1 MDDGVKIA
9 GTLYVPD
16 GTPPPDGW
24 PALVFLHGLGGTH
37 QGMNQLVESAGF
49 AGSEYA
55 VLTFDARG
63 HGQSGGLVTIDG
75 PREVADT
82 RAVRAWLDGLP
93 EVSSRIGAWG
103 ISYGGG
109 AVWNS
114 LVAGVPWAAVEVV
127 ETWTDLYEAL
137 VPQGLVKSGLV
148 IGLSSEI
155 PDSRKDPSLAVVQ
168 AAALAGTN
176 PALVRAWA
184 EERSSIRRLG
194 KVRTPV
200 FMMQGRRD
208 FLFGTEQATRAYAA
222 LKGPKRL
229 YLGLHGH
236 PPSTFPASDTAIMLT
251 EGKQWFDRFL
261 RGIRNGI
268 DTRPPIEIA
277 AERPI
282 GVTASFRRLLQ
293 PARAVFPL
301 RGSSTLVQGG
311 KVVRRMPVQKGGQ
324 ELYGSPTVKVNITPS
339 GGWSRL
345 VAVLTARTPDGG
357 EIVVSAGG
365 VPVTGSSRSVTIRLI
380 NQITWVPAGSRLVV
394 TLASAS
400 TAQNPGNLLYLDRL
414 MPHGAKA
421 KIGAVSLSVPFL
433 LDKPVTR

>member
-24 PALVFLHGLGGTH
+24 PALVFLHGLGGTR
-37 QGMNQLVESAGF
+37 QSMNQLVESAGF
-49 AGSEYA
+49 AGSQYA

-82 RAVRAWLDGLP
+82 RYVRDWLDGLP

-114 LVAGVPWAAVEVV
+114 LVAGVPWTAVEVV

-155 PDSRKDPSLAVVQ
+155 PDSRKDPSLAAVQ
-168 AAALAGTN
+168 AAALTGTN

-184 EERSSIRRLG
+184 AARSSIRRLG
-194 KVRTPV
+194 NVRTPV

-236 PPSTFPASDTAIMLT
+236 APSTFPASDTAIMLA
-251 EGKQWFDRFL
+251 EGKQWFDRYL

-268 DTRPPIEIA
+268 DTRPPVEIA

-282 GVTASFRRLLQ
+282 GVTASFKAPLQ
-293 PARAVFPL
+293 PVRALFPL
-301 RGSSTLVQGG
+301 RGNSTLLQGG
-311 KVVRRMPVQKGGQ
+311 KVVRRLPAQKGAR
-324 ELYGSPTVKVNITPS
+324 ELYGSPTVTVKLMPS

-345 VAVLTARTPDGG
+345 VAVLTARTPDGR

-365 VPVTGSSRSVTIRLI
+365 VPVTASSRSVTIRLI

-400 TAQNPGNLLYLDRL
+400 TAQNPGNLLYLDRP
-414 MPHGAKA
+414 MPRGAKV
-421 KIGAVSLSVPFL
+421 KIGDVSLGVPFL
-433 LDKPVTR
+433 EKVITK